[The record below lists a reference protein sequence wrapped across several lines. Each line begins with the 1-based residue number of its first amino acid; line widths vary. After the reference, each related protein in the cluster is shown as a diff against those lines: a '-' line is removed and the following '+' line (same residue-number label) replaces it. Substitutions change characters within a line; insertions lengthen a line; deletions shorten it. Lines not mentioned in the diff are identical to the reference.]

1 MHRPLFVIFALSG
14 LVIAATGCS
23 PATEAGAETVKCG
36 TGQVIKYDANT
47 GAPYCAFLDDLGNV
61 DDGTIS
67 DSTVDATVDS
77 TTDSTVSDVKTDADA
92 KVDTDAA
99 VDSTPDIKPDVPKVP
114 DSFKCP
120 IKTPGLGGKIGTA
133 CTKDEDCK
141 WGSCFFGPPLAGYD
155 GAIGICAKSCSCTGG
170 DANMNSCYY
179 DDTPDLT
186 ESYKCVMEKTA
197 GAGNKLFVGPD
208 PVKMCARTC
217 KKDADCVAWNPEMPN
232 CINGSTNELSSGAS
246 VCGKAVPQ

>member
-1 MHRPLFVIFALSG
+1 MHRPLSVICALSG
-14 LVIAATGCS
+14 LVIAAAGCN

-47 GAPYCAFLDDLGNV
+47 GAPYCVFLDDLGNV

-77 TTDSTVSDVKTDADA
+77 TTDSTAVDVKIDSATDTVID
-92 KVDTDAA
+92 A
-99 VDSTPDIKPDVPKVP
+99 VDSTPDTKPDVPKTP

-120 IKTPGLGGKIGTA
+120 IKAPVPGGKIGTV

-141 WGSCFFGPPLAGYD
+141 WGSCYFGPPLAGYD
-155 GAIGICAKSCSCTGG
+155 KAIGICAKSCSCAGG

-179 DDTPDLT
+179 DDTKDLT
-186 ESYKCVMEKTA
+186 ESYKCVMEKTG

-208 PVKMCARTC
+208 PIKMCAKVC
-217 KKDADCVAWNPEMPN
+217 KTDADCITWNPEMPN
-232 CINGSTNELSSGAS
+232 CINGSTNELSSGAA
-246 VCGKAVPQ
+246 VCGKALPQ